1 MNKRIVSGIVGG
13 LVALIV
19 LVFGQNFPFILSTTV
34 AIISVFAM
42 REIFTVMGIANQN
55 IIVIPTLIFVPIFAL
70 FGNANI
76 WQIMIYIYTL
86 FMFSLMIIK
95 PQFRLKD
102 IAFTHSMAIII
113 SMAMG
118 TISMLRNLGGIYGSF
133 YVFLALITA
142 WMSDTG
148 AYFSGKLLGKNKLC
162 PDVSPKKTI
171 EGFFGGI
178 ITCIISLIIIAS
190 IFNNLIFPE
199 KQHINYFLIILMGLI
214 GSMISTLGDLCFSVI
229 KRKYGVKDFGNFMP
243 GHGGILDRFDSVIF
257 VAPYVFFFLKFI
269 KIIH

>member
-1 MNKRIVSGIVGG
+1 MNKRIVSGIVGA
-13 LVALIV
+13 LFALIV
-19 LVFGQNFPFILSTTV
+19 LIFGQNFPFILSTTI
-34 AIISVFAM
+34 AIISILAM
-42 REIFTVMGIANQN
+42 WEIFSVMRITNQN

-76 WQIMIYIYTL
+76 WQIMMYVYTL
-86 FMFSLMIIK
+86 FILSLTIIK
-95 PQFRLKD
+95 PQFKLKD
-102 IAFTHSMAIII
+102 IALTYSMAIII
-113 SMAMG
+113 SMSMG

-148 AYFSGKLLGKNKLC
+148 AYFSGKFLGRNKLC

-178 ITCIISLIIIAS
+178 ISCIISLIIIAC
-190 IFNNLIFPE
+190 IFNNLIFHE
-199 KQHINYFLIILMGLI
+199 KQHINYFLIIIMGLI
-214 GSMISTLGDLCFSVI
+214 GSMISTLGDLYFSVV
-229 KRKYGVKDFGNFMP
+229 KRKYGVKDFGNLMP

-257 VAPYVFFFLKFI
+257 VAPYVFLFLKFI